1 MEELPSLYSSTHD
14 NSACCTGG
22 KYLAKSM
29 HNLEV
34 TELLLRPG
42 MKVNFVNSLPSF
54 NYLYVILTKP
64 ADPGY
69 PQQQPPPQ
77 TVVIMP
83 P

>member
-1 MEELPSLYSSTHD
+1 MGEQPSLYSSTHD
-14 NSACCTGG
+14 SSACCTGD
-22 KYLAKSM
+22 KYLAKPT
-29 HNLEV
+29 HNLVV

-69 PQQQPPPQ
+69 PQQQPPAH
-77 TVVIMP
+77 TVVDMP